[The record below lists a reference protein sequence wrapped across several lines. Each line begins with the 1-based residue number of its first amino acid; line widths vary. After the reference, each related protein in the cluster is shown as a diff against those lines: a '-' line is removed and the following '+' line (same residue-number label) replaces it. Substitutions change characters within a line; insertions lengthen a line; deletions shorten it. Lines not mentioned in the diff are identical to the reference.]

1 MKKWFVLLMTL
12 VMALPL
18 CALADESRI
27 TANGTVE
34 SDTTYQLIA
43 PYSGV
48 LTAFDWDNGDRVEK
62 GETLFTMDTF
72 KVYAPADGTVRALF
86 AREGDLAA
94 DIVSQYGCL
103 GVMERTLP
111 QTITA
116 STTGAYNDADNRLI
130 HVGETV
136 YFEQNTDKDN
146 QGEGRVVSVDGSNS
160 VVEVT
165 AGDFEIDDGVKLY
178 RDEKRG
184 TKTAIGTG
192 TVRRADDLT
201 FTGTGRV
208 LRCAVKEGDKVEKGQ
223 LLYELA
229 GQDAQMDAQA
239 ALTAPADGALEVL
252 TTSGQQVYRGQL
264 LGKVHGLSAFH
275 VVAQVDEVDLDRVHV
290 GDSLTV
296 ELDRYPDTEV
306 TGIVTEIA
314 GLGVEKQNATY
325 YDVTLSL
332 STTLELLPGMNATV
346 RLN

>member
-27 TANGTVE
+27 TVNGTVE

-72 KVYAPADGTVRALF
+72 KVYAPADGTVR
-86 AREGDLAA
+86 
-94 DIVSQYGCL
+94 
-103 GVMERTLP
+103 
-111 QTITA
+111 
-116 STTGAYNDADNRLI
+116 
-130 HVGETV
+130 H
-136 YFEQNTDKDN
+136 
-146 QGEGRVVSVDGSNS
+146 
-160 VVEVT
+160 
-165 AGDFEIDDGVKLY
+165 
-178 RDEKRG
+178 
-184 TKTAIGTG
+184 
-192 TVRRADDLT
+192 ADDLT

-239 ALTAPADGALEVL
+239 ALIAPADGALEVL

-290 GDSLTV
+290 GDSLAV

-332 STTLELLPGMNATV
+332 STMLELLPGMNATV